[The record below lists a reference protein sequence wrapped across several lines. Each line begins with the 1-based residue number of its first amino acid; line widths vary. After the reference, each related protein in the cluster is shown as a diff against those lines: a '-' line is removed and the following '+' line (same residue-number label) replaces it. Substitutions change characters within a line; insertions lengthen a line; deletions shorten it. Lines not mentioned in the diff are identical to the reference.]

1 MLQNLVNTVIRLSLA
16 VLGLALIVALF
27 FIGIIALWYFLLVG
41 TALWI
46 LRSLYLA
53 WQRRKQGPIQ
63 ADGVEIIVHE
73 ERPVQ
78 RPPSGRIID
87 H

>member
-46 LRSLYLA
+46 IRSLYLA
-53 WQRRKQGPIQ
+53 WKRPQQGPIQ
-63 ADGVEIIVHE
+63 TGGVEIIVHE
-73 ERPVQ
+73 EKSDQ
-78 RPPSGRIID
+78 RPSSGRIID